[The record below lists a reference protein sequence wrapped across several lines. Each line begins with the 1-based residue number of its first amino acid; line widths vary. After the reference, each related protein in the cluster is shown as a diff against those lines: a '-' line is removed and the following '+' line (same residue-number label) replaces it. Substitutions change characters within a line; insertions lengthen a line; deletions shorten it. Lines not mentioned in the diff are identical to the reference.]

1 MENNSFSCKII
12 NDIFIELSIKYE
24 LINLK
29 LSFFINEISFRNKMD
44 YIDIDIDIKDIDIKD
59 IDIEDINFDIYFDN
73 GNRYYY
79 ELKIHDGNIEFY
91 NGIIEFKMPIIPQF
105 TDGIIEM
112 FRVLT
117 NIK

>member
-1 MENNSFSCKII
+1 METNSFSCKII
-12 NDIFIELSIKYE
+12 DDIFIEFSIKYE
-24 LINLK
+24 SIDLK
-29 LSFFINEISFRNKMD
+29 LSVFIDEILFRNKMD
-44 YIDIDIDIKDIDIKD
+44 YLNTDIDIKD

-73 GNRYYY
+73 GDRYYY
-79 ELKIHDGNIEFY
+79 ELKIHDGNIEFD
-91 NGIIEFKMPIIPQF
+91 NGIVEFNMPIIPKF

>member
-44 YIDIDIDIKDIDIKD
+44 YIDIDIKDIDIK
-59 IDIEDINFDIYFDN
+59 DINFDIYFDN

-79 ELKIHDGNIEFY
+79 ELKIHDGNIEFD

-105 TDGIIEM
+105 TDDIIEM